1 MTTDTT
7 QYYGQTDPSTG
18 QGDWN
23 RQRFLIQQQ
32 MLNLNTSMPVQ
43 VISVQ
48 ATGVAPVGFVN
59 IQVMASQVTGDD
71 KTVDHGIIPNVPYF
85 RLQGG
90 TNAVIIDPE
99 PGDIGIANFCSR
111 DISAV
116 KNARQLAP
124 PGSRRA
130 YDFSD
135 AMYSGGFLNKTPVQY
150 IHFTGEGIMIY
161 SPTAIKSEAPLFRVD
176 APTTEINSTVA
187 DIGNLDLAVLKL
199 IDERII
205 QLYNE
210 HTHILSPVP
219 DVQLTPAMVATIHT
233 KAN

>member
-1 MTTDTT
+1 MATDT
-7 QYYGQTDPSTG
+7 QPYYGQTDSTTT
-18 QGDWN
+18 QGEWN
-23 RQRFLIQQQ
+23 AQRFMIQQQ
-32 MLNLNTSMPVQ
+32 IMKLQTSLPVE
-43 VISVQ
+43 VLAVYGG
-48 ATGVAPVGFVN
+48 GVAPVG
-59 IQVMASQVTGDD
+59 QVKIRVLVPSITGDD
-71 KTVDHGIIPNVPYF
+71 RVVDYPEIDNVPYM

-99 PGDIGIANFCSR
+99 PGDMGMACFASR

-116 KNARQLAP
+116 KSARQAAP

-135 AMYSGGFLNKTPVQY
+135 AMYCGGFLNKTPVQY
-150 IHFTGEGIMIY
+150 IQFDTAGITVF
-161 SPTAIKSEAPLFRVD
+161 SPTEVKVEAPVVKVD
-176 APTTEINSTVA
+176 SPDVQ
-187 DIGNLDLAVLKL
+187 IGELSAAVLRL

-205 QLYNE
+205 QLYNQ
-210 HTHILSPVP
+210 HTHLLGPTP

>member
-71 KTVDHGIIPNVPYF
+71 RTVDHGVIPNVPYF

-90 TNAVIIDPE
+90 TDAVIIDPKV
-99 PGDIGIANFCSR
+99 GDIGIACFCSR

-116 KNARQLAP
+116 KNARKLAP

-135 AMYSGGFLNKTPVQY
+135 AMYMGGFLNGTPTQY
-150 IHFTGEGIMIY
+150 IHFTPEGIICV
-161 SPTAIKSEAPLFRVD
+161 SPTAFKVEAPLARVD
-176 APTTEINSTVA
+176 ADIAQVNAGTVQ
-187 DIGNLDLAVLKL
+187 IGNLEAAVYRLV
-199 IDERII
+199 DERMIA
-205 QLYNE
+205 LFNG
-210 HTHILSPVP
+210 HTHGLGPPP
-219 DVQLTPAMVATIHT
+219 DQDMGLGQITTHTVA
-233 KAN
+233 N

>member
-23 RQRFLIQQQ
+23 RMRFMMQQQ
-32 MLNLNTSMPVQ
+32 MLSLNTSMPVQ

-48 ATGVAPVGFVN
+48 ASGVSPVGFVS

-71 KTVDHGIIPNVPYF
+71 LTVDHGVIPNVPYF

-90 TNAVIIDPE
+90 TDAVIIDPKV
-99 PGDIGIANFCSR
+99 GDIGMACFCSR

-116 KNARQLAP
+116 KNARKLAP

-135 AMYSGGFLNKTPVQY
+135 AMYLGGFLNGTPVQY
-150 IHFTGEGIMIY
+150 VQFTDEGILVH
-161 SPTAIKSEAPLFRVD
+161 SPNAVKLGDTQEALRKLVDERMVELFNTHTHGSGPPPNQEMSAEQLTVK
-176 APTTEINSTVA
+176 TVA
-187 DIGNLDLAVLKL
+187 N
-199 IDERII
+199 
-205 QLYNE
+205 
-210 HTHILSPVP
+210 
-219 DVQLTPAMVATIHT
+219 
-233 KAN
+233 